1 MSESTAHVDRG
12 HKLRE
17 YRSLPTLQE
26 YVLVD
31 SRKRWVERHHR
42 SAGST
47 WMSALPVTSGSIDLT
62 SVGMS
67 LDIDELYATV
77 GVSAAST

>member
-1 MSESTAHVDRG
+1 
-12 HKLRE
+12 
-17 YRSLPTLQE
+17 
-26 YVLVD
+26 
-31 SRKRWVERHHR
+31 
-42 SAGST
+42 
-47 WMSALPVTSGSIDLT
+47 MSALPVTSGSIDLT